1 MKLGMDKIQKQ
12 EEMLMAY
19 AVKRLKE
26 VKDVVIYNE
35 TATAGVLTFNIKN
48 IFAQDV
54 ATHLNSYGIAVRA
67 GQHCAKI
74 LLDFLGTP
82 ATVRMSVSFYNTKE
96 EIDKFIAATKKAGDF
111 LDAYFK

>member
-1 MKLGMDKIQKQ
+1 
-12 EEMLMAY
+12 MLMAY

-35 TATAGVLTFNIKN
+35 TATAGVLTFNIKD

-74 LLDFLGTP
+74 LLDFLKAP
-82 ATVRMSVSFYNTKE
+82 ATVRMSVAFYNTKE
-96 EIDKFIAATKKAGDF
+96 EIDKFIEATKKAGDY